1 MPDLSFYDKQHVLRL
16 LNQQGQVK
24 RIFDDFTRRSGLI
37 LTQWTEKNTDNV
49 WARNAT
55 LEKQIDNLLTELHD
69 NLLININNNTTGA
82 WEASNLKNDDLLKA
96 FIKDLALPEIIGKSR
111 YEKLEQGMFSR
122 NMDALKA
129 FQQRKIDGLTLSD
142 TVWKSVEGAKEN
154 LEYYLS
160 SGISTGRPAASIS
173 QDIRQLLQDPDKR
186 FRRIK
191 VKDEQGKDKFIL
203 SKPMQDYT
211 PGQGLYRSSYKN
223 ALRVAATETN
233 QAYHTADYERW
244 SNQGFVLGIEV
255 FRSKSNKGPCAICD
269 PMVGRYP
276 KDYKFKGQH
285 PWCICQAVPIM
296 LEGEEY
302 IDYLLTGV
310 VPEDKIIK
318 TVPQSAIDF
327 VNAKEANKNQWFVK
341 ENSRYLL
348 KSKTLDLADIKD
360 HVRSGKI
367 TEDIF
372 TVNGEYTSERKAL
385 HERII
390 NDYLSS
396 GKVESDKVYMLGGAP
411 ANGKSTVVDS
421 GLLPHP
427 KGGLV
432 IDPDKIKGMI
442 PEYKSMLASGNKD
455 IIKAAANFVHE
466 ESSLIGKEI
475 QKRAL
480 QGNYGTIIDGVNDG
494 SFDKVVKKITDI
506 KKVSGKPIRADYVSL
521 DSDLSVKLATI
532 RAEKTGREVP
542 IGYIKDMNKEIS
554 KLVPRLIENNTF
566 DELYL
571 WDTNINGEP
580 RLILRQI
587 KGELEIVDKTLYDR
601 FLKKAN

>member
-1 MPDLSFYDKQHVLRL
+1 MSLLSFHDKKHVLRL

-37 LTQWTEKNTDNV
+37 LTKWTEKNTDNV
-49 WARNAT
+49 WVRNAT
-55 LEKQIDNLLTELHD
+55 LEKQIDKLLIELHD

-111 YEKLEQGMFSR
+111 YEKLEQGMFAR

-191 VKDEQGKDKFIL
+191 NDEGKLIM